1 MPSRKEKRSRENLKN
16 KFLKST
22 SALEKNKACNSLNLL
37 VVVILENVE
46 KRRDGLNLLP
56 YQEAC

>member
-1 MPSRKEKRSRENLKN
+1 MPSRKEKRGRENLKN

-37 VVVILENVE
+37 VVILENVE
-46 KRRDGLNLLP
+46 KRRDGLNLPP